1 MTRSRPEQKLQKA
14 IARFLTAAVP
24 PPPAGPFWFA
34 PDAGVQAGGQHA
46 ARIGG
51 IRKAMGVKAGMA
63 DIIVLCRRPFCI
75 ELKSET
81 GRTSAEQKAV
91 AADLA
96 LLGINTHVVRSIDQ
110 LVTVLQ
116 AEGVP
121 MRAEVMA

>member
-1 MTRSRPEQKLQKA
+1 MTRSRPEQELQKA
-14 IARFLTAAVP
+14 VVRLLTAVVP

-34 PDAGVQAGGQHA
+34 PDAGVQAGGEHA

-51 IRKAMGVKAGMA
+51 IRKAMGVRAGVP
-63 DIIVLCRRPFCI
+63 DIVVLCRRPFCI
-75 ELKSET
+75 ELKTET
-81 GRTSAEQKAV
+81 GRASAEQKAV

-96 LLGINTHVVRSIDQ
+96 LLGIDTHIVRSIDQ

-121 MRAEVMA
+121 MRGRVQA